1 MVELFVW
8 EFGLT
13 VQVCALEEIWVLY
26 VQDEE
31 GGWFVLWEGLQ
42 FSESQFLGHLD
53 CALSGV
59 NTLIFTNIT
68 NYYNNSIY
76 A

>member
-8 EFGLT
+8 EFGLA

-26 VQDEE
+26 VQDEQ

-42 FSESQFLGHLD
+42 FFESQFLGHLD
-53 CALSGV
+53 CAISSYYPY
-59 NTLIFTNIT
+59 FTYIT
-68 NYYNNSIY
+68 NYYNNNIY